1 MRIVFLAL
9 STLAIVSAVSLKKK
23 LRPSHDV
30 KAARRSQINLRH
42 KIFAQQADF
51 NYRIPK
57 GDLTQEQKDQ
67 IFIDMGLGIVDA
79 NGDHKLSLD
88 EALNQIPEEW
98 RSPEW
103 DEQIREE
110 FKQVDTDNSGDVDM
124 DEFIAYWRKI
134 VEPLLDVY
142 E

>member
-1 MRIVFLAL
+1 
-9 STLAIVSAVSLKKK
+9 
-23 LRPSHDV
+23 
-30 KAARRSQINLRH
+30 
-42 KIFAQQADF
+42 
-51 NYRIPK
+51 
-57 GDLTQEQKDQ
+57 
-67 IFIDMGLGIVDA
+67 MGLGIVDA
-79 NGDHKLSLD
+79 NGDHKLSVD